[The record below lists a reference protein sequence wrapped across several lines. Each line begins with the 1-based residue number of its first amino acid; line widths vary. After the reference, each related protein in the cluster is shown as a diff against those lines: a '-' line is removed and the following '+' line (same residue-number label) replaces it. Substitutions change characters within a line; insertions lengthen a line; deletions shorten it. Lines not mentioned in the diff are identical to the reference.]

1 MKVRVTMLNI
11 NYGKNRKLMDACEPL
26 KEYAILVDTVRRH
39 QREKMDLDAAVDAA
53 LDGMPEEYLIKT
65 FLMGNRAEVKKMFLT
80 EYNEEKVLEKE
91 REEGRREGREEGRRE
106 GHQEGVN
113 QARVEN
119 IKNLME
125 SLKLTAKQAMDAL
138 KIPDSERERYMPL
151 L

>member
-1 MKVRVTMLNI
+1 M
-11 NYGKNRKLMDACEPL
+11 
-26 KEYAILVDTVRRH
+26 
-39 QREKMDLDAAVDAA
+39 
-53 LDGMPEEYLIKT
+53 
-65 FLMGNRAEVKKMFLT
+65 
-80 EYNEEKVLEKE
+80 EKE
-91 REEGRREGREEGRRE
+91 REEGREEGRRE

>member
-1 MKVRVTMLNI
+1 
-11 NYGKNRKLMDACEPL
+11 
-26 KEYAILVDTVRRH
+26 
-39 QREKMDLDAAVDAA
+39 MDLDAAVDAA

-91 REEGRREGREEGRRE
+91 REEGRREG
-106 GHQEGVN
+106 VN

-138 KIPDSERERYMPL
+138 KIPDSEREKYMPL

>member
-1 MKVRVTMLNI
+1 MLNL

-91 REEGRREGREEGRRE
+91 REEGRREG
-106 GHQEGVN
+106 VN

-138 KIPDSERERYMPL
+138 KIPDSEREKSMPL

>member
-1 MKVRVTMLNI
+1 
-11 NYGKNRKLMDACEPL
+11 
-26 KEYAILVDTVRRH
+26 
-39 QREKMDLDAAVDAA
+39 MDLDAAVDAA
-53 LDGMPEEYLIKT
+53 LDGMPEEYLIKA

-91 REEGRREGREEGRRE
+91 REEGRRE

-138 KIPDSERERYMPL
+138 KIPDSEREKYMPL

>member
-1 MKVRVTMLNI
+1 
-11 NYGKNRKLMDACEPL
+11 
-26 KEYAILVDTVRRH
+26 
-39 QREKMDLDAAVDAA
+39 MDLDAAVDAA

-91 REEGRREGREEGRRE
+91 REEGRREGRREGREEGRRE

>member
-1 MKVRVTMLNI
+1 MLNI

-91 REEGRREGREEGRRE
+91 REEGRREG
-106 GHQEGVN
+106 VN

-138 KIPDSERERYMPL
+138 KIPDSEREKYMPL

>member
-1 MKVRVTMLNI
+1 MFTP
-11 NYGKNRKLMDACEPL
+11 GPPDACEPL

-91 REEGRREGREEGRRE
+91 REEGRREG
-106 GHQEGVN
+106 VN

-138 KIPDSERERYMPL
+138 KIPDSEREKYMPL

>member
-1 MKVRVTMLNI
+1 M
-11 NYGKNRKLMDACEPL
+11 E
-26 KEYAILVDTVRRH
+26 
-39 QREKMDLDAAVDAA
+39 LDAAVDAA

-91 REEGRREGREEGRRE
+91 REEGRREG
-106 GHQEGVN
+106 HQEGVN

>member
-1 MKVRVTMLNI
+1 
-11 NYGKNRKLMDACEPL
+11 
-26 KEYAILVDTVRRH
+26 
-39 QREKMDLDAAVDAA
+39 MDLDAAVDAA

-91 REEGRREGREEGRRE
+91 REEGRREG
-106 GHQEGVN
+106 VN